1 MIFLEAFQ
9 QFIILRLINYGK
21 DYEQKTHRRKVSN
34 KSYNKFYM
42 ALLIVLQYTRDKLSR
57 FDPILK
63 NDDPIC
69 VEVSAA
75 PLYLS
80 KGVFSTTRY
89 PYQDLEFLRM
99 K

>member
-1 MIFLEAFQ
+1 MNKRPTE
-9 QFIILRLINYGK
+9 
-21 DYEQKTHRRKVSN
+21 KVPN

-42 ALLIVLQYTRDKLSR
+42 ALLIVLQYTRGKLSR

-63 NDDPIC
+63 NDDPII

-89 PYQDLEFLRM
+89 PYQDMEFLRM